1 MPRMPIDAAG
11 PATDGTKNFR
21 FFEVFTSFGGEM
33 VLSLSLRALYMEYG
47 GHCTHCIS
55 KYLLHCAR
63 KYLKFEVKVKWRN
76 ILHFWI
82 NVTCLRK
89 CASHSSLV
97 SKYSLQILHGNISQ
111 ISGSV
116 GKNLFTVLLYVISP
130 KAIGS
135 WIENH

>member
-1 MPRMPIDAAG
+1 MPRMPIDATAAG
-11 PATDGTKNFR
+11 LATGPQMVPKI
-21 FFEVFTSFGGEM
+21 FGFSPRSG
-33 VLSLSLRALYMEYG
+33 VKWYWAWDW
-47 GHCTHCIS
+47 GHCTHRIS
-55 KYLLHCAR
+55 KYVLHCAW

-89 CASHSSLV
+89 CASHPSLV